1 MQIGLIKDTL
11 TVISCYEDSPSYFE
25 GLQSGDQIL
34 MVDTTSTIGNIS
46 LMDKGVVS
54 VGKRK
59 GNNPHKVVGI
69 RPDNNQHLGTQ
80 QLEFSLVNI
89 ELDGEGDTGGH
100 IAVATLG
107 TGSHFGEMGFLD
119 NQPRSASA
127 IAASHSD
134 ILGIGYSAMKTL
146 LESDSMLATHVYKQL
161 AGFLCSRLRLTT
173 LDLGYERSR
182 NFGHL

>member
-1 MQIGLIKDTL
+1 MIKLLDTL
-11 TVISCYEDSPSYFE
+11 YMFRGLSADDLSRIEAISELESYSTGDLIFSQNDVADALYVI
-25 GLQSGDQIL
+25 
-34 MVDTTSTIGNIS
+34 
-46 LMDKGVVS
+46 
-54 VGKRK
+54 
-59 GNNPHKVVGI
+59 
-69 RPDNNQHLGTQ
+69 QHGT
-80 QLEFSLVNI
+80 VNI

-146 LESDSMLATHVYKQL
+146 LESDSLLATHVYKQL